1 MKNKKPVIMGVL
13 VVVLV
18 ILIAVTVHLI
28 RVNTPSKTHMTLK
41 KYYSVEDGQAK
52 VILNDQ
58 ITDAGVLC
66 DNGKFYLDIAFVNE
80 YLNPRFYWDTAE
92 NILLYTTS
100 TAMIQVDLDSQDVYI
115 NNSKESRDY
124 VIVKTDGQT
133 AYVALDY
140 IKEYTALDY
149 ETYQSPDRVVIRN
162 IYNTDI
168 SYYDVKKDAAL
179 RVQPNIKSDILVELK
194 EKDQVRVMT
203 GVVQDT
209 KQESSQE
216 ANADQQDD
224 TSTEEPAAT
233 DKEDTKEK
241 KESKK
246 QTKELKE
253 DKSFV
258 QVMSKDGVIGYVKK
272 DRLSSEYKDQSKTDF
287 KEETYSHI
295 LMDEKVVLAWH
306 QVTNQ
311 TANAQL
317 TNVLSG
323 TKGIN
328 VVAPTWFQTSDN
340 KGNISSLASDTYVQT
355 AHRAGVKVWA
365 LCNDFAVNM
374 KIGKVLS
381 VSSRRQRLAKNLIA
395 EAIRYSLDGI
405 NIDFENVKQ
414 ENGKDFVQFIR
425 ELGIMCRNNGI
436 SLSIDNYPLR
446 DFNAYYDRAEQA
458 AVADYVIT
466 MAYDEYYSGSEQ
478 AGPVSSLSYVT
489 SSISLL
495 DGVIPAEQHIVALPF
510 YSRLWSEK
518 TKDGKV
524 DVSLEGAYSMR
535 GAQEVVADSKAE
547 LKWDDATSMNYLE
560 YKKGKVLYKMWVEDE
575 KSLEEKMKAVS
586 DAGVGG
592 MAFWKLGLDQP
603 EIWEKIVKYS
613 K

>member
-1 MKNKKPVIMGVL
+1 MKNKKPVIIGVL

-18 ILIAVTVHLI
+18 ALIAVTVHLI
-28 RVNTPSKTHMTLK
+28 KKNTPSKTHMSLQ
-41 KYYSVEDGQAK
+41 KYFSVEDGQAK
-52 VILNDQ
+52 VILNDR

-66 DNGKFYLDIAFVNE
+66 DNGKFYLDITFVNE

-92 NILLYTTS
+92 NVLLYTTS
-100 TAMIQVDLDSQDVYI
+100 TAMIQTDLDSQDVYI
-115 NNSKESRDY
+115 NKSKESKDY
-124 VIVKTDGQT
+124 VTVKTDGQT

-149 ETYQSPDRVVIRN
+149 KTYQSPNRVVIQN

-179 RVQPNIKSDILVELK
+179 RAQPNIKSDILVDLK
-194 EKDQVRVMT
+194 EKDQVRVPVLT
-203 GVVQDT
+203 GDS
-209 KQESSQE
+209 KQENSQE
-216 ANADQQDD
+216 KDADKQDD
-224 TSTEEPAAT
+224 ASTEDPAT
-233 DKEDTKEK
+233 TNKEDTKEK
-241 KESKK
+241 KEDTK
-246 QTKELKE
+246 QKKELKE

-272 DRLSSEYKDQSKTDF
+272 DHLSSKYSDQSKTDF
-287 KEETYSHI
+287 KEEKYSHI

-317 TNVLSG
+317 ANVLAG
-323 TKGIN
+323 TKGVN

-340 KGNISSLASDTYVQT
+340 KGNISSLASDAYVQA

-365 LCNDFAVNM
+365 LCDDFAANM

-381 VSSRRQRLAKNLIA
+381 VSSRRQRLAKNLTA

-495 DGVIPAEQHIVALPF
+495 DGVIPAEQHVVALPF
-510 YSRLWSEK
+510 YSRLWAEK

-524 DVSLEGAYSMR
+524 DLSCEAYSMR
-535 GAQEVVADSKAE
+535 GAQGVVADSKAE
-547 LKWDDATSMNYLE
+547 LKWDDATSMNYL
-560 YKKGKVLYKMWVEDE
+560 
-575 KSLEEKMKAVS
+575 
-586 DAGVGG
+586 
-592 MAFWKLGLDQP
+592 
-603 EIWEKIVKYS
+603 
-613 K
+613 

>member
-1 MKNKKPVIMGVL
+1 MKNKKPVIIGVL

-18 ILIAVTVHLI
+18 ALIAVAVHLI
-28 RVNTPSKTHMTLK
+28 RVNTPSKTHMSLQ
-41 KYYSVEDGQAK
+41 KYFSVEDGQAK

-58 ITDAGVLC
+58 ITDANVLC
-66 DNGKFYLDIAFVNE
+66 DNGKFYLDIVFVNE
-80 YLNPRFYWDTAE
+80 YLNPRFYWDNAE

-100 TAMIQVDLDSQDVYI
+100 TAMIQADLDSQDVYI
-115 NNSKESRDY
+115 NNSKESKDY

-149 ETYQSPDRVVIRN
+149 KTYQSPDRVVIQN

-168 SYYDVKKDAAL
+168 SYYDVKKDTAL
-179 RVQPNIKSDILVELK
+179 RAEPNIKSDILVDLK
-194 EKDQVRVMT
+194 GKDQVRALT
-203 GVVQDT
+203 GDVQDA
-209 KQESSQE
+209 KKESSQE
-216 ANADQQDD
+216 KDVDKKDA
-224 TSTEEPAAT
+224 PAGDSAASN
-233 DKEDTKEK
+233 KEDTKEK
-241 KESKK
+241 ANNKK
-246 QTKELKE
+246 QKKELKK
-253 DKSFV
+253 DNSFI
-258 QVMSKDGVIGYVKK
+258 QVMSENGVIGYVKK
-272 DRLSSEYKDQSKTDF
+272 DRLGNEYTDQSKTDF
-287 KEETYSHI
+287 QEERYSHI

-311 TANAQL
+311 TANGQL
-317 TNVLSG
+317 SNVLAS
-323 TKGIN
+323 TKGVN

-340 KGNISSLASDTYVQT
+340 KGNISSLASNAYVQT
-355 AHRAGVKVWA
+355 AHRAGVKVWG
-365 LCNDFAVNM
+365 LCDDFAANM

-381 VSSRRQRLAKNLIA
+381 VSSRRQRLARNLTA

-489 SSISLL
+489 SSISAL
-495 DGVIPAEQHIVALPF
+495 DGVVPAEQHVVALPF
-510 YSRLWSEK
+510 YSRLWAEK

-524 DVSLEGAYSMR
+524 NLSCEAYSMK

-560 YKKGKVLYKMWVEDE
+560 YKKGKVLYKMWVEDG

-592 MAFWKLGLDQP
+592 MAFWKLGLDQA
-603 EIWEKIVKYS
+603 EIWETIVKYS

>member
-1 MKNKKPVIMGVL
+1 MKNKKPVIIGVL

-18 ILIAVTVHLI
+18 ALIAVAVHLI
-28 RVNTPSKTHMTLK
+28 RVNTPSKTHMSLQ
-41 KYYSVEDGQAK
+41 KYFSVEDGQAK

-58 ITDAGVLC
+58 ITDANVLC
-66 DNGKFYLDIAFVNE
+66 DNGKFYLDIVFVNE
-80 YLNPRFYWDTAE
+80 YLNPRFYWDNAE

-100 TAMIQVDLDSQDVYI
+100 TAMIQADLDSQDVYI
-115 NNSKESRDY
+115 NNSKESKDY

-149 ETYQSPDRVVIRN
+149 KTYQSPDRVVIQN

-168 SYYDVKKDAAL
+168 SYYDVKKDTAL
-179 RVQPNIKSDILVELK
+179 RAEPNIKSDILVDLK
-194 EKDQVRVMT
+194 GKDQVRALT
-203 GVVQDT
+203 GDVQDA
-209 KQESSQE
+209 KKESSQE
-216 ANADQQDD
+216 KDVDKKDA
-224 TSTEEPAAT
+224 PAGDSAASN
-233 DKEDTKEK
+233 KEDTKEK
-241 KESKK
+241 ANNKK
-246 QTKELKE
+246 QKKELKK
-253 DKSFV
+253 DNSFI
-258 QVMSKDGVIGYVKK
+258 QVMSENGVIGYVKK
-272 DRLSSEYKDQSKTDF
+272 DRLGNEYTDQSKTDF
-287 KEETYSHI
+287 QEERYSHI

-311 TANAQL
+311 TANGQL
-317 TNVLSG
+317 SNVLAS
-323 TKGIN
+323 TKGVN

-340 KGNISSLASDTYVQT
+340 KGNISSLASNAYVQA
-355 AHRAGVKVWA
+355 AHRAGVKVWG
-365 LCNDFAVNM
+365 LCDDFAANM

-381 VSSRRQRLAKNLIA
+381 VSSRRQRLARNLTA

-489 SSISLL
+489 SSISAL
-495 DGVIPAEQHIVALPF
+495 DGVVPAEQHVVALPF
-510 YSRLWSEK
+510 YSRLWAEK

-524 DVSLEGAYSMR
+524 NLSCEAYSMK

-560 YKKGKVLYKMWVEDE
+560 YKKGKVLYKMWVEDG

-592 MAFWKLGLDQP
+592 MAFWKLGLDQA
-603 EIWEKIVKYS
+603 EIWETIVKYS

>member
-1 MKNKKPVIMGVL
+1 MKNKKPVIIGIL
-13 VVVLV
+13 AVVL
-18 ILIAVTVHLI
+18 IALIAVTVHLI
-28 RVNTPSKTHMTLK
+28 RKNTPSKEHMSLK
-41 KYYSVEDGQAK
+41 KYFTVEEGKAK

-58 ITDAGVLC
+58 IMDADVLC
-66 DNGKFYLDIAFVNE
+66 ENGKFYLDIVFVNE
-80 YLNPRFYWDTAE
+80 YLNSRFYWDNAE

-100 TAMIQVDLDSQDVYI
+100 TAMIKTDLDSQDVYI
-115 NNSKESRDY
+115 NNSKETKDY
-124 VIVKTDGQT
+124 VTVKTDGQT

-149 ETYQSPDRVVIRN
+149 KTYQSPDRVVIQN

-168 SYYDVKKDAAL
+168 SYYDVKKETAL
-179 RVQPNIKSDILVELK
+179 RVEPNIKSDILVDLK
-194 EKDQVRVMT
+194 EKDKVRVLT
-203 GVVQDT
+203 GTDQDT
-209 KQESSQE
+209 QEKSSQDKDTDNQD
-216 ANADQQDD
+216 AGGKDQDNA
-224 TSTEEPAAT
+224 
-233 DKEDTKEK
+233 KTKKADNNQK
-241 KESKK
+241 KENK
-246 QTKELKE
+246 
-253 DKSFV
+253 DAKSFV
-258 QVMSKDGVIGYVKK
+258 QVMSESGVIGYVKK
-272 DRLSSEYKDQSKTDF
+272 DRLGAEYADQYKTDF
-287 KEETYSHI
+287 QEEKYSHI
-295 LMDEKVVLAWH
+295 LVDEKVVLAWH

-311 TANAQL
+311 AANGQL
-317 TNVLSG
+317 SNVLAG
-323 TKGIN
+323 TKGVN

-340 KGNISSLASDTYVQT
+340 KGNISSLASDAYVQT

-365 LCNDFAVNM
+365 LCDDFAANM

-446 DFNAYYDRAEQA
+446 DFNAYYDRTEQA

-489 SSISLL
+489 SSISALE
-495 DGVIPAEQHIVALPF
+495 GQIPSEQHIVALPF

-524 DVSLEGAYSMR
+524 DLSCEAYSMK
-535 GAQEVVADSKAE
+535 GVQDVISDSRAE

-592 MAFWKLGLDQP
+592 MAFWKLGLEKA

>member
-1 MKNKKPVIMGVL
+1 MKNKKPVIIGVL

-18 ILIAVTVHLI
+18 ALIAVAVHLI
-28 RVNTPSKTHMTLK
+28 RVNTPSKTHMSLQ
-41 KYYSVEDGQAK
+41 KYFSVEDGQAK

-58 ITDAGVLC
+58 ITDANVLC
-66 DNGKFYLDIAFVNE
+66 DNGKFYLDIVFVNE
-80 YLNPRFYWDTAE
+80 YLNPRFYWDNAE

-100 TAMIQVDLDSQDVYI
+100 TAMIQADLDSQDVYI
-115 NNSKESRDY
+115 NNSKESKDY

-149 ETYQSPDRVVIRN
+149 KTYQSPDRVVIQN

-168 SYYDVKKDAAL
+168 SYYDVKKDTAL
-179 RVQPNIKSDILVELK
+179 RAEPNIKSDILVDLK
-194 EKDQVRVMT
+194 GKDQVRALT
-203 GVVQDT
+203 GDVQDA
-209 KQESSQE
+209 KKESSQE
-216 ANADQQDD
+216 KDVDKKDASAGD
-224 TSTEEPAAT
+224 SAASN
-233 DKEDTKEK
+233 KEDTKEK
-241 KESKK
+241 ANNKK
-246 QTKELKE
+246 QKKELKK
-253 DKSFV
+253 DNSFI
-258 QVMSKDGVIGYVKK
+258 QVMSENGVIGYVKK
-272 DRLSSEYKDQSKTDF
+272 DRLGNEYTDQSKTDF
-287 KEETYSHI
+287 QEERYSHI

-311 TANAQL
+311 TANGQL
-317 TNVLSG
+317 SNVLAS
-323 TKGIN
+323 TKGVN

-340 KGNISSLASDTYVQT
+340 KGNISSLASNAYVQT
-355 AHRAGVKVWA
+355 AHRAGVKVWG
-365 LCNDFAVNM
+365 LCDDFAANM

-381 VSSRRQRLAKNLIA
+381 VSSRRQRLARNLTA

-489 SSISLL
+489 SSISAL
-495 DGVIPAEQHIVALPF
+495 DGVVPAEQHVVALPF
-510 YSRLWSEK
+510 YSRLWAEK

-524 DVSLEGAYSMR
+524 NLSCEAYSMK

-560 YKKGKVLYKMWVEDE
+560 YKKGKVLYKMWVEDG

-592 MAFWKLGLDQP
+592 MAFWKLGLDQA
-603 EIWEKIVKYS
+603 EIWETIVKYS

>member
-1 MKNKKPVIMGVL
+1 MKNKKPVIIGVL

-18 ILIAVTVHLI
+18 ALIAVAVHLI
-28 RVNTPSKTHMTLK
+28 RVNTPSKTHMSLQ
-41 KYYSVEDGQAK
+41 KYFSVEDGQAK

-58 ITDAGVLC
+58 ITDANVLC
-66 DNGKFYLDIAFVNE
+66 DNGKFYLDIVFVNE
-80 YLNPRFYWDTAE
+80 YLNPRFYWDNDE

-100 TAMIQVDLDSQDVYI
+100 TAMIQADLDSQDVYI
-115 NNSKESRDY
+115 NNSKESKDY

-149 ETYQSPDRVVIRN
+149 KTYQSPDRVVIQN

-168 SYYDVKKDAAL
+168 SYYDVKKDTAL
-179 RVQPNIKSDILVELK
+179 RAEPNIKSDILVDLK
-194 EKDQVRVMT
+194 GKDQVRALT
-203 GVVQDT
+203 GDVQDA
-209 KQESSQE
+209 KKESSQE
-216 ANADQQDD
+216 KDVDKKDA
-224 TSTEEPAAT
+224 PAGDSAASN
-233 DKEDTKEK
+233 KEDTKEK
-241 KESKK
+241 ANNKK
-246 QTKELKE
+246 KKKELKK
-253 DKSFV
+253 DNSFI
-258 QVMSKDGVIGYVKK
+258 QVMSENGVIGYVKK
-272 DRLSSEYKDQSKTDF
+272 DRLGNEYTDQSKTDF
-287 KEETYSHI
+287 QEERYSHI

-311 TANAQL
+311 TANGQL
-317 TNVLSG
+317 SNVLAS
-323 TKGIN
+323 TKGVN

-340 KGNISSLASDTYVQT
+340 KGNISSLASNAYVQT
-355 AHRAGVKVWA
+355 AHRAGVKVWG
-365 LCNDFAVNM
+365 LCDDFAANM

-381 VSSRRQRLAKNLIA
+381 VSSRRQRLARNLTA

-489 SSISLL
+489 SSISAL
-495 DGVIPAEQHIVALPF
+495 DGVVPAEQHVVALPF
-510 YSRLWSEK
+510 YSRLWAEK

-524 DVSLEGAYSMR
+524 NLSCEAYSMK
-535 GAQEVVADSKAE
+535 GAQEVVSDSKAE

-560 YKKGKVLYKMWVEDE
+560 YKKGKVLYKMWVEDG

-592 MAFWKLGLDQP
+592 MAFWKLGLDQA
-603 EIWEKIVKYS
+603 EIWETIVKYS

>member
-1 MKNKKPVIMGVL
+1 MKNKKPVIIGVL

-18 ILIAVTVHLI
+18 ALIAVAVHLI
-28 RVNTPSKTHMTLK
+28 RVNTPSKTHMSLQ
-41 KYYSVEDGQAK
+41 KYFSVEDGQAK

-58 ITDAGVLC
+58 ITDANVLC
-66 DNGKFYLDIAFVNE
+66 DNGKFYLDIVFVNE
-80 YLNPRFYWDTAE
+80 YLNPRFYWDNAE

-100 TAMIQVDLDSQDVYI
+100 TAMIQADLDSQDVYI
-115 NNSKESRDY
+115 NNSKESKDY

-149 ETYQSPDRVVIRN
+149 KTYQSPDRVVIQN

-168 SYYDVKKDAAL
+168 SYYDVKKDTAL
-179 RVQPNIKSDILVELK
+179 RAEPNIKSDILVDLK
-194 EKDQVRVMT
+194 GKDQVRALT
-203 GVVQDT
+203 GDAQDA
-209 KQESSQE
+209 KKESSQE
-216 ANADQQDD
+216 KDVDKKDA
-224 TSTEEPAAT
+224 PAGDSAASN
-233 DKEDTKEK
+233 KEDTKEK
-241 KESKK
+241 ANNKK
-246 QTKELKE
+246 QKKELKK
-253 DKSFV
+253 DNSFI
-258 QVMSKDGVIGYVKK
+258 QVMSENGVIGYVKK
-272 DRLSSEYKDQSKTDF
+272 DRLGNEYTDQSKTDF
-287 KEETYSHI
+287 QEERYSHI

-311 TANAQL
+311 TANGQL
-317 TNVLSG
+317 SNVLAS
-323 TKGIN
+323 TKGVN

-340 KGNISSLASDTYVQT
+340 KGNISSLASNAYVQT
-355 AHRAGVKVWA
+355 AHRAGVKVWG
-365 LCNDFAVNM
+365 LCDDFAANM

-381 VSSRRQRLAKNLIA
+381 VSSRRQRLARNLTA

-489 SSISLL
+489 SSISAL
-495 DGVIPAEQHIVALPF
+495 DGVVPAEQHVVALPF
-510 YSRLWSEK
+510 YSRLWAEK

-524 DVSLEGAYSMR
+524 NLSCEAYSMK

-560 YKKGKVLYKMWVEDE
+560 YKKGKVLYKMWVEDG

-592 MAFWKLGLDQP
+592 MAFWKLGLDQA
-603 EIWEKIVKYS
+603 EIWETIVKYS

>member
-1 MKNKKPVIMGVL
+1 MKNKKPVIIGVL

-18 ILIAVTVHLI
+18 ALIAVAVHLI
-28 RVNTPSKTHMTLK
+28 RVNTPSKTHMSLQ
-41 KYYSVEDGQAK
+41 KYFSVEDGQAK

-58 ITDAGVLC
+58 ITDANVLC
-66 DNGKFYLDIAFVNE
+66 DNGKFYLDIVFVNE
-80 YLNPRFYWDTAE
+80 YLNPRFYWDNAE

-100 TAMIQVDLDSQDVYI
+100 TAMIQADLDSQDVYI
-115 NNSKESRDY
+115 NNSKESKDY

-149 ETYQSPDRVVIRN
+149 KTYQSPDRVVIQN

-168 SYYDVKKDAAL
+168 SYYDVKKDTAL
-179 RVQPNIKSDILVELK
+179 RAEPNIKSDILVDLK
-194 EKDQVRVMT
+194 GKDQVRALT
-203 GVVQDT
+203 GDVQDA
-209 KQESSQE
+209 KKESSQE
-216 ANADQQDD
+216 KDVDKKDA
-224 TSTEEPAAT
+224 PAGDSAASN
-233 DKEDTKEK
+233 KEDTKEK
-241 KESKK
+241 ANNKK
-246 QTKELKE
+246 QKKELKK
-253 DKSFV
+253 DNSFI
-258 QVMSKDGVIGYVKK
+258 QVMSENGVIGYVKK
-272 DRLSSEYKDQSKTDF
+272 DHLGNEYTDQSKTDF
-287 KEETYSHI
+287 QEERYSHI

-311 TANAQL
+311 TANGQL
-317 TNVLSG
+317 SNVLAS
-323 TKGIN
+323 TKGVN

-340 KGNISSLASDTYVQT
+340 KGNISSLASNAYVQT
-355 AHRAGVKVWA
+355 AHRAGVKVWG
-365 LCNDFAVNM
+365 LCDDFAANM

-381 VSSRRQRLAKNLIA
+381 VSSRRQRLARNLTA

-489 SSISLL
+489 SSISAL
-495 DGVIPAEQHIVALPF
+495 DGVVPAEQHVVALPF
-510 YSRLWSEK
+510 YSRLWAEK

-524 DVSLEGAYSMR
+524 NLSCEAYSMK

-560 YKKGKVLYKMWVEDE
+560 YKKGKVLYKMWVEDG

-592 MAFWKLGLDQP
+592 MAFWKLGLDQA
-603 EIWEKIVKYS
+603 EIWETIVKYS

>member
-1 MKNKKPVIMGVL
+1 MKNKRPVIFGILAVAL
-13 VVVLV
+13 IV
-18 ILIAVTVHLI
+18 LIAVSVHLI
-28 RVNTPSKTHMTLK
+28 RKNTPSKTHMSLQ
-41 KYYSVEDGQAK
+41 KYFEAGEGKAK

-58 ITDAGVLC
+58 ITDANALC
-66 DNGKFYLDIAFVNE
+66 ENGKFYLDIEFVNE
-80 YLNPRFYWDTAE
+80 YLNPRFYWDNAE

-100 TAMIQVDLDSQDVYI
+100 TAMIQTDLDSQEVYV
-115 NNSKESRDY
+115 NNSKQAKDY
-124 VIVKTDGQT
+124 VTVKTDGQT
-133 AYVALDY
+133 AYVSLDY
-140 IKEYTALDY
+140 IKEYTALEY
-149 ETYQSPDRVVIRN
+149 ETYQSPDRVVLRN
-162 IYNTDI
+162 KFNEDI
-168 SYYDVKKDAAL
+168 SYYDVKKEAAL
-179 RVQPNIKSDILVELK
+179 RVEPNIKSDILVDLK
-194 EKDQVRVMT
+194 EKDTVRLLNQSGQAVKDKAAKEDASKEK
-203 GVVQDT
+203 GEQ
-209 KQESSQE
+209 KK
-216 ANADQQDD
+216 AD
-224 TSTEEPAAT
+224 TSKN
-233 DKEDTKEK
+233 KEAKE
-241 KESKK
+241 
-246 QTKELKE
+246 
-253 DKSFV
+253 FV
-258 QVMSKDGVIGYVKK
+258 QVISESGVIGYVKK
-272 DRLSSEYKDQSKTDF
+272 NRLGSVYKEQDKTDF
-287 KEETYSHI
+287 QEEKYSHI

-311 TANAQL
+311 AANNQL
-317 TNVLSG
+317 STVLAS
-323 TKGIN
+323 TKGVN

-340 KGNISSLASDTYVQT
+340 KGNITSLASDTYVQA
-355 AHRAGVKVWA
+355 AHRAGVQVWA
-365 LCNDFAVNM
+365 LCDDFAANM

-381 VSSRRQRLAKNLIA
+381 VSSRRQRLAKNLTA

-436 SLSIDNYPLR
+436 SLSVDNYPLR
-446 DFNAYYDRAEQA
+446 DFNAYYDREEQA

-489 SSISLL
+489 GSISALEKM
-495 DGVIPAEQHIVALPF
+495 IPAEQHIVALPF
-510 YSRLWSEK
+510 YSRLWQEK

-524 DVSLEGAYSMR
+524 DLSCEAYSMK
-535 GAQEVVADSKAE
+535 GAQEVVADSKTA

-592 MAFWKLGLDQP
+592 MAFWKLGLEKA

>member
-18 ILIAVTVHLI
+18 ALIAVTVHLI
-28 RVNTPSKTHMTLK
+28 KVNTPSKTHMSLQ
-41 KYYSVEDGQAK
+41 KYYSVESGQAK

-66 DNGKFYLDIAFVNE
+66 DNGKFYLDIIFVNE

-92 NILLYTTS
+92 NTLLYTTS
-100 TAMIQVDLDSQDVYI
+100 TAMIQTDLDSQDVYI
-115 NNSKESRDY
+115 NKSKESKDY
-124 VIVKTDGQT
+124 VTVKTDGQT

-149 ETYQSPDRVVIRN
+149 KTYQSPDRVVIRN
-162 IYNTDI
+162 IYNEDI

-179 RVQPNIKSDILVELK
+179 RVEPNIKSDILVDLK
-194 EKDQVRVMT
+194 EKDQVRVLT
-203 GVVQDT
+203 GNAQDT
-209 KQESSQE
+209 KKESSKE
-216 ANADQQDD
+216 EDADKQDVSAEES
-224 TSTEEPAAT
+224 STPN
-233 DKEDTKEK
+233 KEDTKEK

-258 QVMSKDGVIGYVKK
+258 QVMSEDGVIGYVKK
-272 DRLSSEYKDQSKTDF
+272 DHLGSEYKDQSKTDF
-287 KEETYSHI
+287 QEETYSHI

-317 TNVLSG
+317 TNVLAS
-323 TKGIN
+323 TKGVN

-340 KGNISSLASDTYVQT
+340 KGNISSLASDAYVQA

-365 LCNDFAVNM
+365 LCDDFAANM

-381 VSSRRQRLAKNLIA
+381 VSSRRQRLAKNLTA

-495 DGVIPAEQHIVALPF
+495 DGVIPAEQHVVALPF
-510 YSRLWSEK
+510 YSRLWAEK
-518 TKDGKV
+518 TNNGKV
-524 DVSLEGAYSMR
+524 ELSCEAYSMR

-586 DAGVGG
+586 DSGVGG
-592 MAFWKLGLDQP
+592 MAFWKLGLDQA

>member
-1 MKNKKPVIMGVL
+1 MKNKKPVIIGIL

-18 ILIAVTVHLI
+18 ALIAVTVHLI
-28 RVNTPSKTHMTLK
+28 RKNTPSKTHMSLQ
-41 KYYSVEDGQAK
+41 KYFAAEDGKAK

-58 ITDAGVLC
+58 ITDASALC
-66 DNGKFYLDIAFVNE
+66 DNGRYYLEITFVNE
-80 YLNPRFYWDTAE
+80 YLNPRFYWDNAE

-100 TAMIQVDLDSQDVYI
+100 TAMIQTDLDSQDVYI
-115 NNSKESRDY
+115 NNSKESKDY
-124 VIVKTDGQT
+124 VTVKTDGQT

-149 ETYQSPDRVVIRN
+149 KTYQSPDRVVIQN
-162 IYNTDI
+162 VYNKDI

-179 RVQPNIKSDILVELK
+179 RVEPNIKSDILVDLK
-194 EKDQVRVMT
+194 EKDQVRLLT
-203 GVVQDT
+203 EDSQNAKKET
-209 KQESSQE
+209 SQE
-216 ANADQQDD
+216 MKADEQE
-224 TSTEEPAAT
+224 TAAAEFSTPNK
-233 DKEDTKEK
+233 DDTKEK
-241 KESKK
+241 KEGKK
-246 QTKELKE
+246 QKTENKV

-258 QVMSKDGVIGYVKK
+258 QVMSESGVIGYVKK
-272 DRLSSEYKDQSKTDF
+272 DRLGSEYTDQNETDF
-287 KEETYSHI
+287 QEETYSHI
-295 LMDEKVVLAWH
+295 LMDDKVVLAWH

-311 TANAQL
+311 TANSQL
-317 TNVLSG
+317 ANVLAG
-323 TKGIN
+323 TKGVN

-340 KGNISSLASDTYVQT
+340 KGNISSLASDAYVQA

-365 LCNDFAVNM
+365 LCDDFAANM

-381 VSSRRQRLAKNLIA
+381 VSSRRQRLAKNLTA

-414 ENGKDFVQFIR
+414 ENGNDFVQFIR

-489 SSISLL
+489 SSISAL
-495 DGVIPAEQHIVALPF
+495 DGVVPAKQHVVALPF
-510 YSRLWSEK
+510 YSRLWAEK

-524 DVSLEGAYSMR
+524 DLSCEAYSMK
-535 GAQEVVADSKAE
+535 GAQEVVADSKTA
-547 LKWDDATSMNYLE
+547 LKWDEATSMNYLE

-575 KSLEEKMKAVS
+575 KSLEEKLKAVS

-592 MAFWKLGLDQP
+592 MAFWKLGLDQA
-603 EIWEKIVKYS
+603 EVWEKIVKYS